1 MQLIGFSVPGVMLT
15 CHRIRRWAKLRSSQT
30 GVEHKLWIRRP
41 VVRVHPAVPDK
52 LAKYLE
58 IFDAP
63 IVMQIF
69 ASCWGSTRE
78 ALRKLGLRHLQKDQ

>member
-1 MQLIGFSVPGVMLT
+1 
-15 CHRIRRWAKLRSSQT
+15 
-30 GVEHKLWIRRP
+30 

-63 IVMQIF
+63 IVMQ
-69 ASCWGSTRE
+69 
-78 ALRKLGLRHLQKDQ
+78 LQAGGGAPGKHSEN